1 VQIKELESP
10 SLLPTLEALDSEFGC
25 EDEECAAA
33 RRKERGASMNAR
45 FIPTQVEFPTH
56 LRAASPAADAIGP
69 SFHDPAVIGPS
80 LGRRV
85 LRRFARLLVIFSVGV
100 CSTLAWQSYGDA
112 ARGMIAKSSPQLG
125 WLAPQAAPVVPT
137 ISEAAAP
144 ASAASTELQQLAFGL
159 AALRQSVDLLKTQ
172 LTAGQQQMG
181 DDIAKLRAD
190 EQEILRK
197 LSATA
202 PRPTA
207 SQAQKPTPAAAS
219 APPPPS
225 PQAR

>member
-1 VQIKELESP
+1 
-10 SLLPTLEALDSEFGC
+10 
-25 EDEECAAA
+25 
-33 RRKERGASMNAR
+33 
-45 FIPTQVEFPTH
+45 
-56 LRAASPAADAIGP
+56 
-69 SFHDPAVIGPS
+69 
-80 LGRRV
+80 
-85 LRRFARLLVIFSVGV
+85 
-100 CSTLAWQSYGDA
+100 
-112 ARGMIAKSSPQLG
+112 MIAKSSPQLG

-137 ISEAAAP
+137 ISKAAAP

-181 DDIAKLRAD
+181 GDIAKLRAD